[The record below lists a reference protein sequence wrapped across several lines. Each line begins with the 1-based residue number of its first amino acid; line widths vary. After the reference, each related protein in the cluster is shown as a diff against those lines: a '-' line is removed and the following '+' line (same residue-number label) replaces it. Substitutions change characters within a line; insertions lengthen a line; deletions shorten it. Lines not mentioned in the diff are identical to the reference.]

1 MYLQGAFQ
9 GPIIAIVSS
18 LPLLSFKGY
27 VTLLSSNKYTI
38 KVLVKRSNQVFN
50 ANNIDT
56 DIDLYSYLP
65 I

>member
-18 LPLLSFKGY
+18 PPLPSFKGY
-27 VTLLSSNKYTI
+27 ITLLSSNKYTV
-38 KVLVKRSNQVFN
+38 KVLVKHSNQVFN
-50 ANNIDT
+50 TNNIDT
-56 DIDLYSYLP
+56 DIDLYSYLL